1 MLSNALVFL
10 IETLFGLFAV
20 ALLLR
25 FYLQCV
31 RAPYRN
37 PLSEFLAA
45 LTDFAVRRARRIIP
59 GLWQLDLATLILA
72 WIVEVVQIVIVI
84 LLKDYSLSPQIGVAF
99 IAIGAIAALRLVRLT
114 VYIVMVAVIA
124 QAILSWISPYHP
136 LAPLLHSMTAPFLRR
151 FQRIIPPIGNVDLS
165 PLFVIIVC
173 QLVLMLPVA
182 WLEMSAVQLL

>member
-45 LTDFAVRRARRIIP
+45 LTDFAVRRARRNIP
-59 GLWQLDLATLILA
+59 RQWERDVGT
-72 WIVEVVQIVIVI
+72 
-84 LLKDYSLSPQIGVAF
+84 
-99 IAIGAIAALRLVRLT
+99 R
-114 VYIVMVAVIA
+114 
-124 QAILSWISPYHP
+124 
-136 LAPLLHSMTAPFLRR
+136 
-151 FQRIIPPIGNVDLS
+151 
-165 PLFVIIVC
+165 
-173 QLVLMLPVA
+173 
-182 WLEMSAVQLL
+182 